1 LRDAGVP
8 ALRAGA
14 VDPQTTVGMAEGAAR
29 QALDDAKLTP
39 ADVDFLIIGTTSP
52 DVVFPNVGCLL
63 QERLGIRGG
72 AAFSVEAG
80 SAGFIYALSIADR
93 FIASAQAQCALVI
106 GADTLAGGS
115 EGHDRASPANYAA
128 AAGAVVLEAASEPG
142 IVAMHLGADRDDENI
157 PPGAAA
163 PRRADNAADQTH
175 GTAETEGF
183 RPAWASLRTVLD
195 ETLARHSLSIDE
207 INGMLPQQAD
217 LPVLQAMARHLG
229 IPMQKVIL
237 TREYHGDRASAEVPL
252 ALDLAIREGRIG
264 AGDLLL
270 LVALGD
276 TVTWGSA
283 LIRL

>member
-1 LRDAGVP
+1 
-8 ALRAGA
+8 
-14 VDPQTTVGMAEGAAR
+14 MAEGAAR

-63 QERLGIRGG
+63 QERLGISGG

-115 EGHDRASPANYAA
+115 EGHDRASPADYAA

-142 IVAMHLGADRDDENI
+142 IVAMHLGADRDDKNI
-157 PPGAAA
+157 PQGAAA
-163 PRRADNAADQTH
+163 PR
-175 GTAETEGF
+175 ETEGF
-183 RPAWASLRTVLD
+183 KPAWASLRTVLD
-195 ETLARHSLSIDE
+195 ETLARHGLSIDE
-207 INGMLPQQAD
+207 INGVLPQQAD
-217 LPVLQAMARHLG
+217 LPAIQAMARHLG

-237 TREYHGDRASAEVPL
+237 TRDYHGDRAAAEVPL

>member
-1 LRDAGVP
+1 MRDVGVP
-8 ALRAGA
+8 ALTAGA
-14 VDPQTTVGMAEGAAR
+14 EDPQTTVGMAEGAAR

-63 QERLGIRGG
+63 QERLGIRGC

-106 GADTLAGGS
+106 GADTRAG
-115 EGHDRASPANYAA
+115 GHDRASPAHYAA

-142 IVAMHLGADRDDENI
+142 IVAMHLGVDGDDENI
-157 PPGAAA
+157 PQKAAS
-163 PRRADNAADQTH
+163 PRRVDNAADQTQ
-175 GTAETEGF
+175 GTAETQGF
-183 RPAWASLRTVLD
+183 KPAWESLRTILD
-195 ETLARHSLSIDE
+195 ESLANHSLSIDE

-217 LPVLQAMARHLG
+217 LPVIKAMARHLG

-237 TREYHGDRASAEVPL
+237 TSHDHGDRAAAEVPL

-276 TVTWGSA
+276 AVTWGSA